1 MSELQLPEGVEILEV
16 VSPEMA
22 EILTPE
28 ALSFVAGLQREFNDR
43 RKELLAARAARQGAF
58 EAGERPDFLPE
69 TKHIPRPN
77 RCWHRTRPA
86 HNTVIAY
93 RMGSGHRPQV
103 HGVKLCR

>member
-1 MSELQLPEGVEILEV
+1 MSEQLPEGVEILEV

-28 ALSFVAGLQREFNDR
+28 ALAFVAGLQREFNSR

-69 TKHIPRPN
+69 TKRIRDDPSWKIAPL
-77 RCWHRTRPA
+77 PA
-86 HNTVIAY
+86 DLQDRRV
-93 RMGSGHRPQV
+93 
-103 HGVKLCR
+103 